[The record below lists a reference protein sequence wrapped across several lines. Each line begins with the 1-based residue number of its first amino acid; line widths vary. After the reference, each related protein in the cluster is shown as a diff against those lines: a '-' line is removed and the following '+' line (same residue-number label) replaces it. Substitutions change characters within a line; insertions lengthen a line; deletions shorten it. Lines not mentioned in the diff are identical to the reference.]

1 MVSPTVDLQRR
12 GHVARALQKYLKD
25 HSLTVR
31 QFNEQVLRTK
41 PQSVVAY
48 NWIAGRGMPGP
59 DYIPI
64 LVEALGKDEAF
75 FRPREAK
82 PQRETMSA
90 KAPAEPL
97 AQLLAQDDDR
107 LATDFGAPVKPP
119 ADAPQAAPKATPQ
132 STPDEAMNDD
142 AMNKIAKGVK
152 AMWGRSYNDPAVRVQ
167 KHTRRR
173 PKNSTEK
180 TRALTKNTLTYTA
193 NGNGIATIKFEYTA
207 PMHDAARVLARILD
221 LNPDT

>member
-1 MVSPTVDLQRR
+1 MTSPRADMKKR
-12 GHVARALQKYLKD
+12 GHVARALQRFLKE
-25 HSLTVR
+25 HNLTVR

-59 DYIPI
+59 DFIPI
-64 LVEALGKDEAF
+64 LVEALGKDATF
-75 FRPREAK
+75 FRPRVEVVRAA
-82 PQRETMSA
+82 PQR
-90 KAPAEPL
+90 
-97 AQLLAQDDDR
+97 
-107 LATDFGAPVKPP
+107 PVE
-119 ADAPQAAPKATPQ
+119 PQADPDAVVAAAAAEEAVQASQNPPKATPQ
-132 STPDEAMNDD
+132 PTPDEAMNE
-142 AMNKIAKGVK
+142 IAKGVK

-180 TRALTKNTLTYTA
+180 TRALTRNTLTYTA

-207 PMHDAARVLARILD
+207 PMHDAAKVLARILD

>member
-12 GHVARALQKYLKD
+12 GHVARALQKYLRD
-25 HSLTVR
+25 NHLTVR
-31 QFNEQVLRTK
+31 QFNETVLKTK

-48 NWIAGRGMPGP
+48 NWIAGRGLPGAE
-59 DYIPI
+59 YIPT
-64 LVEALGKDEAF
+64 LAKALSKDEAF
-75 FRPREAK
+75 FKPREAK

-107 LATDFGAPVKPP
+107 LATDFGAPLEPP
-119 ADAPQAAPKATPQ
+119 ADALQTALEATPQ
-132 STPDEAMNDD
+132 PTPNEAMNE
-142 AMNKIAKGVK
+142 IAEGVK
-152 AMWGRSYNDPAVRVQ
+152 AMWGRSDNDPAVRVQ

-180 TRALTKNTLTYTA
+180 TRALTKNSLTYTA
-193 NGNGIATIKFEYTA
+193 NGNGVATIKFEYQA
-207 PMHDAARVLARILD
+207 PMHDAAKVLARILD
-221 LNPDT
+221 IKLDA